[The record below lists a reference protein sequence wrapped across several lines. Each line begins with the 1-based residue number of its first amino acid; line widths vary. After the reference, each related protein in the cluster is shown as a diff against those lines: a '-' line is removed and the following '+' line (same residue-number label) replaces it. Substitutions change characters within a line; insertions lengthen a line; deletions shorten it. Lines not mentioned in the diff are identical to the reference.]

1 MQLLQRLCLCMK
13 RTDRNGRN
21 KVTEKKDRGLDMKL
35 GIIGFGNMAEAILG
49 GILESG
55 FIAKEDVTASGKDET
70 MLKKAAETYG
80 IAVNEDNKK
89 VVEGADVIL
98 LSVKPQIMAEVI
110 EDIKEVCLQ
119 DTLII
124 SIAAGKTKQ
133 WIEEHFGCA
142 HKIVRC
148 MPNTP
153 ALVGEGCTGICF
165 SDSVTED
172 EKEYALKMFSCIGKA
187 QEVPEKLMDVV
198 VGVSGS
204 APAYVFMFIEAM
216 ADAAVEMGMP
226 RKQAYEFAGQ
236 AVLGSAKLLLE
247 TGKHP
252 GELKDMVCSPAG
264 TTIAAVRVLEEKGM
278 RAAVMDAVVKCIERS
293 KEL

>member
-1 MQLLQRLCLCMK
+1 
-13 RTDRNGRN
+13 
-21 KVTEKKDRGLDMKL
+21 MKL

-49 GILESG
+49 GILSAG
-55 FIAKEDVTASGKDET
+55 FVAKENVTASGKDDA
-70 MLKKAAETYG
+70 MLSKASEKYG
-80 IAVNEDNKK
+80 INVEPDNKK
-89 VVEGADVIL
+89 VVSDADVIL
-98 LSVKPQIMAEVI
+98 LSVKPQILPDVIAE
-110 EDIKEVCLQ
+110 IKDVCTS
-119 DTLII
+119 DKLII
-124 SIAAGKTKQ
+124 SIAAGKSLQ
-133 WIEEHFGCA
+133 FIEEAFGCA

-153 ALVGEGCTGICF
+153 ALVGEGSTGICF
-165 SDSVTED
+165 SASVSEE
-172 EKEYALKMFSCIGKA
+172 EKVLALNMFSCVGKA

-226 RKQAYEFAGQ
+226 RAQAYTFAAQ
-236 AVLGSAKLLLE
+236 AVMGSAKLLLE

-278 RAAVMDAVVKCIERS
+278 RAAVMDAVIKCIERS

>member
-1 MQLLQRLCLCMK
+1 
-13 RTDRNGRN
+13 
-21 KVTEKKDRGLDMKL
+21 MKL

-49 GILESG
+49 GILSNG
-55 FIAKEDVTASGKDET
+55 FIAKEDVTASGKDEA
-70 MLKKAAETYG
+70 MLAKASEKYG
-80 IAVNEDNKK
+80 INVNDDNKK
-89 VVEGADVIL
+89 VVEWADVIL
-98 LSVKPQIMAEVI
+98 LSVKPQIMPAVI
-110 EDIKEVCLQ
+110 SEIKDVCSQ
-119 DTLII
+119 DKLII
-124 SIAAGKTKQ
+124 SIAAGKSKQ
-133 WIEEHFGCA
+133 WIEDQFGCS

-165 SDSVTED
+165 SNSVTDE
-172 EKEYALKMFSCIGKA
+172 EKEYALKLFNCVGKA

-216 ADAAVEMGMP
+216 ADAAVEAGMP

-278 RAAVMDAVVKCIERS
+278 RAAVMDAVIKCIERS

>member
-1 MQLLQRLCLCMK
+1 
-13 RTDRNGRN
+13 
-21 KVTEKKDRGLDMKL
+21 MKL

-49 GILESG
+49 GILNGG
-55 FIAKEDVTASGKDET
+55 FITKDKVMASGKDEV
-70 MLKKAAETYG
+70 MMKKASEQYG
-80 IAVNEDNKK
+80 IRTESDNK
-89 VVEGADVIL
+89 VVVTEADVIL
-98 LSVKPQIMAEVI
+98 LSVKPQILPEI
-110 EDIKEVCLQ
+110 IDEIKEVCT
-119 DTLII
+119 DEKLII
-124 SIAAGKTKQ
+124 SIVAGKTQ
-133 WIEEHFGCA
+133 SWFEDAFGCP

-278 RAAVMDAVVKCIERS
+278 RAAVMDAVIKCIERS